1 MKRFNIDVLNAII
14 LLYLIF
20 VVLLWLL
27 DNKLIE
33 NIPIMGTNNNEIS
46 NIDIFDKRNEFSS
59 VVFTYTQGRYI
70 KGIFFFLIIFC
81 V

>member
-70 KGIFFFLIIFC
+70 KGIFFF
-81 V
+81 